1 MVFSSMSISIRPRGV
16 GHNHR
21 VNPPAGAVTGLAE
34 SARPAP
40 APSAGYAERWVD
52 EAGRK
57 GSTLDGEEKNRWGER
72 RPRPRPAIWS
82 TGSRHG
88 CLGKWQS
95 RMSALRLLEHEES
108 RGAFWRGEGGT
119 KTVGGEAVRSA
130 GAGRKLTRSK
140 RGVVVTGRGELGPR
154 RWRRTAPPNH
164 AAQPTA
170 GARRLEV
177 NHTAVGGA
185 PAAAD
190 GERYAHF

>member
-1 MVFSSMSISIRPRGV
+1 LIRSRVCGGQFEKQP
-16 GHNHR
+16 NHR
-21 VNPPAGAVTGLAE
+21 VNPTVRPVTRLAC
-34 SARPAP
+34 ARRAP
-40 APSAGYAERWVD
+40 VQPAGYAERWVD

-72 RPRPRPAIWS
+72 RPRPTPAIWS

-95 RMSALRLLEHEES
+95 RMSTLRLLEHEES
-108 RGAFWRGEGGT
+108 RGDLGCGEGCHRT
-119 KTVGGEAVRSA
+119 MGGEAPRSA
-130 GAGRKLTRSK
+130 GAGRNPARSK

-154 RWRRTAPPNH
+154 SRRRTAPPNH

-170 GARRLEV
+170 GARHLEV

-190 GERYAHF
+190 GER

>member
-1 MVFSSMSISIRPRGV
+1 MARSGITSGCSRHCSAALR
-16 GHNHR
+16 N
-21 VNPPAGAVTGLAE
+21 AAE
-34 SARPAP
+34 PQ
-40 APSAGYAERWVD
+40 RWVD

-72 RPRPRPAIWS
+72 RPRPTPAIWS

-95 RMSALRLLEHEES
+95 RMSTLRLLEHEES
-108 RGAFWRGEGGT
+108 RGDLGCGEGGL
-119 KTVGGEAVRSA
+119 KTVGDEVMRSA
-130 GAGRKLTRSK
+130 GAGRNPARSK

-154 RWRRTAPPNH
+154 SRRRTAPPNH

-177 NHTAVGGA
+177 NQTAVGGA

-190 GERYAHF
+190 GER